1 MFVVYGTM
9 KLTKIKRNQF
19 HLWAHYRNAV
29 YKSLSDKFH
38 EIEMEKIF
46 NDTDWFCY
54 FLTDENNRIIGLIE
68 LSSRNI
74 VDGCLSSPVAY
85 IEGIYIE
92 EQYRGKGAGRE
103 TMNAVHQ
110 WCKQRGFT
118 ELAADTEL
126 DNIDAQ
132 HYFNALGFKET
143 YRVVEFCT
151 KVKNT

>member
-1 MFVVYGTM
+1 MN
-9 KLTKIKRNQF
+9 LTKIERNQF
-19 HLWAHYRNAV
+19 HRWKHYRNAI
-29 YKSLSDKFH
+29 YKSLSDEFH
-38 EIEMEKIF
+38 GIEMEKIF
-46 NDTDWFCY
+46 NDIDWFCY
-54 FLTDENNRIIGLIE
+54 FLTDDNNRIIGLIE

-85 IEGIYIE
+85 IEGLYIE
-92 EQYRGKGAGRE
+92 EQHRGKGAGRE
-103 TMNAVHQ
+103 AMSAVHQ

-126 DNIDAQ
+126 ENLGAQ
-132 HYFNALGFKET
+132 HYSSAVGFTET